1 LNRAGAASPSPT
13 DVQSELAA
21 VADVIFIAVIFGFFG
36 LAMLIVRW
44 LHPIVLSANA
54 DEPDQEADPDEAS
67 AYPVSE
73 S

>member
-1 LNRAGAASPSPT
+1 M
-13 DVQSELAA
+13 
-21 VADVIFIAVIFGFFG
+21 ADVIFIAVILGFFG

-73 S
+73 I